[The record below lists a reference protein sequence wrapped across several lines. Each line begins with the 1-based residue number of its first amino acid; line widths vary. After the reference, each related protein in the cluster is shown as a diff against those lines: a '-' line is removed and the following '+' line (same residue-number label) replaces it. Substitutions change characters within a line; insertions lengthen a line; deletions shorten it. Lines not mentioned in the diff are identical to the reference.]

1 MKLRYAILALVAG
14 ELLGISTAFAVGSGS
29 VGPIIAFG
37 EQRRQI
43 EATPILERPY
53 RPLHF
58 YGNTVRRRYY
68 RNGGG
73 MPTATAAAPA
83 AAVSQPQK

>member
-1 MKLRYAILALVAG
+1 MMKLRYAILALVAG
-14 ELLGISTAFAVGSGS
+14 ELCGISAAFAVGSGA

-37 EQRRQI
+37 EQRKQI

-58 YGNTVRRRYY
+58 YGNTVRRRHY
-68 RNGGG
+68 RGVGT
-73 MPTATAAAPA
+73 PTATAAASA
-83 AAVSQPQK
+83 AAATQPQK